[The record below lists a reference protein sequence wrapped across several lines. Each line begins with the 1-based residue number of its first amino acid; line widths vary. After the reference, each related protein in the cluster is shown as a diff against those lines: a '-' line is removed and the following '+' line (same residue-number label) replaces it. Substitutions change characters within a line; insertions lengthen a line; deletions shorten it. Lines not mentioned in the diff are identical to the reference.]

1 MKRRILVVGATGFVG
16 ARLVPALAAAGD
28 EVISASRKPPA
39 SPIGAWRR
47 VDVDDPDTLLPALE
61 GVEVACYL
69 VHGMGGGE
77 GYADREARAAEAFAS
92 AAAARGLSRI
102 VYLGGPR
109 PSGATSRHLE
119 SRLRT
124 GEILRGG
131 PVPVVELQ
139 AGMIVG
145 PGSEGFRII
154 RDLGVRLP
162 VMVLPTWLASRSQP
176 VAVDDVIVALVAACR
191 LEGIEGAWGLPGP
204 ETLSARDMLWRV
216 AALRGTRP
224 LAVSVPLLSPRL
236 SAVWIELVTRAHGPV
251 ARELVEGLRSDILCP
266 DEGFWRFL
274 PEHTRIGFDAAAAR
288 ALKGEDAS
296 LPLSTLVLERLLR
309 VFSRRAR

>member
-1 MKRRILVVGATGFVG
+1 MKSRILVVGATGFVG
-16 ARLVPALAAAGD
+16 ARLVPALAATGA
-28 EVISASRKPPA
+28 EVISASRTRPA
-39 SPIGAWRR
+39 TPMGEWRR
-47 VDVDDPDTLLPALE
+47 VDVDAPDTLPPALE

-191 LEGIEGAWGLPGP
+191 LEGVEGAWGLPGP
-204 ETLSARDMLWRV
+204 EALSARDMLWRV

-266 DEGFWRFL
+266 DDGFWRFL
-274 PEHTRIGFDAAAAR
+274 PDHTRLGFDDAATL
-288 ALKGEDAS
+288 ALRGEGAS
-296 LPLSTLVLERLLR
+296 LPLATLALERLLR